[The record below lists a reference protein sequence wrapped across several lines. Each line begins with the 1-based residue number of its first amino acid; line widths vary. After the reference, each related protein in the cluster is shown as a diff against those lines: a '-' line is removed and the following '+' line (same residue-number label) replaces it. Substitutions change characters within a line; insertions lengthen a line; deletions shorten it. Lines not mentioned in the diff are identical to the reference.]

1 MSLAKVLHLNGQEK
15 QQIAKNSAKKNG
27 SKILNKDKNDVVL
40 VNKQV
45 VLGGAQFWP
54 KPKFSGIRWFLKRLH
69 KEAAVEVSNYCLVH
83 TVIKLKF
90 TETVVMLKHLLCSLC
105 LYKCWE
111 ARMS

>member
-1 MSLAKVLHLNGQEK
+1 MDLRFS
-15 QQIAKNSAKKNG
+15 I
-27 SKILNKDKNDVVL
+27 KDKNDVVL

-83 TVIKLKF
+83 TVIKGKLKRF
-90 TETVVMLKHLLCSLC
+90 PKKLS
-105 LYKCWE
+105 
-111 ARMS
+111 